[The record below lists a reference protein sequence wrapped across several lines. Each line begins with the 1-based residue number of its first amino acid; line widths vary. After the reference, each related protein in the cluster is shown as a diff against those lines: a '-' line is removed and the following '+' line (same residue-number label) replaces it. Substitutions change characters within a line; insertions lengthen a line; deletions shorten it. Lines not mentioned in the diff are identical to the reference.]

1 MTIILISTFAA
12 IGILYASWLLE
23 DVRDRN
29 SFRGVR
35 RFGQNLR
42 MAP

>member
-12 IGILYASWLLE
+12 IAILYASWLLE
-23 DVRDRN
+23 DVRDSN

-35 RFGQNLR
+35 RLGQNLSIT
-42 MAP
+42 P